1 MIYTVI
7 QNIDAIHISQNYVY
21 KMAFVLS
28 RKLFILKFF
37 NLVYVKPMQGYDL
50 MLLLLTFPFEK
61 IINK

>member
-7 QNIDAIHISQNYVY
+7 QNTDAIYITQKYVY
-21 KMAFVLS
+21 EMAFVLL

-37 NLVYVKPMQGYDL
+37 NLAYVKPMQGYDL